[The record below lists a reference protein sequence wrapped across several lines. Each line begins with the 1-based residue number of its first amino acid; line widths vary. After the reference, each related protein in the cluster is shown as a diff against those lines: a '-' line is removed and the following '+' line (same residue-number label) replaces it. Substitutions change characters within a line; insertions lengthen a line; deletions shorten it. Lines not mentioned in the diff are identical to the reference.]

1 MPTSHT
7 RTGTLVGGHQRVSVM
22 KHLGYTETEV
32 VLIDISLDEEKAL
45 NIALNKIEGEWDAP
59 LLTLLL
65 EEIGNS
71 SVGVEVTGFDPKE
84 IEKLFA
90 ENDKKEISDDNYDLS
105 AALEKAAFV
114 MPGDLWTLAQ
124 VN

>member
-1 MPTSHT
+1 
-7 RTGTLVGGHQRVSVM
+7 M